1 MLVKPVASIK
11 LSISERLG
19 IDCRH
24 RD

>member
-11 LSISERLG
+11 LSISERLD